1 MTHTISGTAKAAVQ
15 SIMAFYIWGNAT
27 TAANVAGIA
36 TVLGGSLA
44 YSYVRKM
51 EMDAKVGWPPVHG
64 HTLFGRFT
72 SWWCPCVVLW
82 CPFAQDAKADAA
94 AAAASSD
101 GAAAVIDEEVAE
113 SEMVPLKSAEQP

>member
-1 MTHTISGTAKAAVQ
+1 MQ
-15 SIMAFYIWGNAT
+15 R
-27 TAANVAGIA
+27 
-36 TVLGGSLA
+36 L
-44 YSYVRKM
+44 
-51 EMDAKVGWPPVHG
+51 VGPPLHG
-64 HTLFGRFT
+64 HALLLRFT
-72 SWWCPCVVLW
+72 LWSCACVVLC